1 MVERTA
7 PARVSRPTS
16 RPSASTMVTGSM
28 NSSVT
33 PASYAVRTAATG
45 SDAGG
50 AEAGTVEVEDNNGPQ
65 TVQTP
70 PASVVA
76 TDNRTFETLSD
87 WDVELSAGAVS
98 LMPDDNPYTEDEDI
112 VDLGNHREP
121 NLEAVVAAE
130 PTLIINGQRFA
141 QYHDDFVKYAP
152 EATIL
157 ELDPRDDQPFAD
169 LIAREAKAA
178 GVPIALA
185 HAVVFIESSYRPNVT
200 GRAGEVGLMQIK
212 PATARDMGFRGST
225 RDLYDPATN
234 LRYGMK
240 YLAGAKA
247 RGGGTTCGTILKYNA
262 GHYATRSNPVSR
274 RYCERVKVHMA
285 SF

>member
-1 MVERTA
+1 MNRLPAVAIAASISLALLSPVLASQAKAA
-7 PARVSRPTS
+7 PTDE
-16 RPSASTMVTGSM
+16 TEK
-28 NSSVT
+28 
-33 PASYAVRTAATG
+33 
-45 SDAGG
+45 
-50 AEAGTVEVEDNNGPQ
+50 AELQ
-65 TVQTP
+65 T
-70 PASVVA
+70 
-76 TDNRTFETLSD
+76 
-87 WDVELSAGAVS
+87 
-98 LMPDDNPYTEDEDI
+98 
-112 VDLGNHREP
+112 
-121 NLEAVVAAE
+121 AE
-130 PTLIINGQRFA
+130 PTPF
-141 QYHDDFVKYAP
+141 
-152 EATIL
+152 
-157 ELDPRDDQPFAD
+157 DDQPFAD